1 MKAAVV
7 TRAKEPITIEERPV
21 PVPKAGEVLIRVKA
35 CGLCRGDLSLQQG
48 AFPYT
53 DIAKYPVIPG
63 HEVAGVV
70 ENWVT
75 A

>member
-48 AFPYT
+48 GFSLYRHRK
-53 DIAKYPVIPG
+53 ISG
-63 HEVAGVV
+63 HSRP
-70 ENWVT
+70 
-75 A
+75 